1 MEVGNMSCSPVPA
14 SLIRHHGVLTVWQF
28 GSKYKVTW
36 LKSVR
41 QKGYELAEFCD
52 DPDKPSG
59 QDKKETSVRNDCKLA
74 NNISRARSKVF
85 EYAFC
90 NDWDYFITLT
100 IDPAKF
106 DRYDLGSYI
115 KALGR
120 FINNYNTHH
129 HARIRYILIP
139 ERHKDG
145 AWHMHGLVSGIL
157 PKHLETNAHGYLD
170 FPMYSGKFGHCSIGR
185 IKSHEAVSKYIT
197 KYITKSFASANPG
210 QPLYYCS
217 KGLNRSSVVCTFD
230 NVADA
235 GINWDYVHPDG
246 YCKTAMVDD
255 LGFLDSMC
263 LSFC

>member
-1 MEVGNMSCSPVPA
+1 MVCSLVPA
-14 SLIRHHGVLTVWQF
+14 SQIRHYGVLTVRQF
-28 GSKYKVTW
+28 GSKYKVIW

-59 QDKKETSVRNDCKLA
+59 QDKKEPSVRNDCKLA

-90 NDWDYFITLT
+90 NDWDYYITLT
-100 IDPAKF
+100 INPVKF
-106 DRYDLGSYI
+106 DRYDLGTYI
-115 KALGR
+115 KALGK
-120 FINNYNTHH
+120 FINNYNTVHH
-129 HARIRYILIP
+129 SRIRYILIP
-139 ERHKDG
+139 ESHKDG

-157 PKHLETNAHGYLD
+157 PKHLETNSKGYLD
-170 FPMYSGKFGHCSIGR
+170 FPLYVKRFGFCSLGR
-185 IKSHEAVSKYIT
+185 IKSYEAVSKYIT